1 MTVLKA
7 VHRILFAGDVAVEPN
22 VLFEASES
30 DTSFFLKH
38 GAAIEASEA
47 EQALYQAKKAAAP
60 APKSQKTSA
69 PAPKVVVPPSDT
81 GSEKTE

>member
-7 VHRILFAGDVAVEPN
+7 VHRILFAGDVVVEPD

-30 DTSFFLKH
+30 DASFFLKH
-38 GAAIEASEA
+38 DAAVEATDA
-47 EQALYQAKKAAAP
+47 EQALYQAKKAAAT
-60 APKSQKTSA
+60 APKAQKTSA
-69 PAPKVVVPPSDT
+69 TAPKVVVPPSDT